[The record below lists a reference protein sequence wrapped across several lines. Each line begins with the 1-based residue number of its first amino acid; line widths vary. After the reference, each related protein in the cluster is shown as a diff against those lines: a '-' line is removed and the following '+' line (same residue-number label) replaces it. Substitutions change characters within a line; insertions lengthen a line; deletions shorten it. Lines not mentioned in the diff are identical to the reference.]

1 MRRRRALDAIAGDDA
16 TADRNHEEPAMKKLT
31 PVLIVPSIEACLPF
45 WVDRLGFT
53 KSVEVP
59 HDGRLGFVILNHG
72 PVELML
78 QSVASVAADVPAL
91 AKEPMRAAIYVE
103 VGSLEELAPIRKA
116 VAGAPVTFAERKT
129 FYGATEIGV
138 RDPAGN
144 AVTFA
149 AFATKP

>member
-1 MRRRRALDAIAGDDA
+1 
-16 TADRNHEEPAMKKLT
+16 MKKLT
-31 PVLIVPSIEACLPF
+31 PVLIVPSIEECLPF
-45 WVDRLGFT
+45 WVGRLGFA

-59 HDGRLGFVILNHG
+59 HDGKLGFVMLNHG

-91 AKEPMRAAIYVE
+91 ARDPYRTALFVE
-103 VGSLEELAPIRKA
+103 VDDLAPIRKA
-116 VAGAPVTFAERKT
+116 VAGLPVTFAERTT
-129 FYGATEIGV
+129 FYGATELGV

-149 AFATKP
+149 QFAKKG

>member
-1 MRRRRALDAIAGDDA
+1 
-16 TADRNHEEPAMKKLT
+16 MKKLT

-59 HDGRLGFVILNHG
+59 HDGKLGFVILNHG
-72 PVELML
+72 AVELML
-78 QSVASVAADVPAL
+78 QSIASVAADVPAL
-91 AKEPMRAAIYVE
+91 AKEPMRAALYVE
-103 VGSLEELAPIRKA
+103 VDDLAPIRKS
-116 VAGAPVTFAERKT
+116 VAGAPVTFAERTT

-149 AFATKP
+149 AFAKK

>member
-1 MRRRRALDAIAGDDA
+1 
-16 TADRNHEEPAMKKLT
+16 MKKLT
-31 PVLIVPSIEACLPF
+31 PVLIVPSIEECLPF
-45 WVDRLGFT
+45 WIGRLGFE

-59 HDGRLGFVILNHG
+59 HEGRLGFVILNRG

-91 AKEPMRAAIYVE
+91 ARESFRAALYLE
-103 VGSLEELAPIRKA
+103 VDDLSPIRAA
-116 VAGAPVTFAERKT
+116 VAGAPVVFAERTT

-144 AVTFA
+144 SVTFA
-149 AFATKP
+149 AFASKA

>member
-1 MRRRRALDAIAGDDA
+1 MRRRRAIDAIGRHRREGTLEPPVA
-16 TADRNHEEPAMKKLT
+16 TLKKLT

-45 WVDRLGFT
+45 WVDRLGFV

-59 HDGRLGFVILNHG
+59 HDGKIGFVILNHG
-72 PVELML
+72 SIELML

-91 AKEPMRAAIYVE
+91 AKEPMRAALYIE
-103 VGSLEELAPIRKA
+103 VGTLEDLAPIRKA
-116 VAGAPVTFAERKT
+116 VAGAPVTFAERTT

-149 AFATKP
+149 AFAKQP

>member
-1 MRRRRALDAIAGDDA
+1 
-16 TADRNHEEPAMKKLT
+16 MKKLT
-31 PVLIVPSIEACLPF
+31 PVLIVPSIEECLPF
-45 WVDRLGFT
+45 WVGRLGFE

-59 HDGRLGFVILNHG
+59 HDGRIGFVILNHG

-91 AKEPMRAAIYVE
+91 AREPLRAALYVE
-103 VGSLEELAPIRKA
+103 VDDLAPIRNA
-116 VAGAPVTFAERKT
+116 VAGAPAVFAERTT

-144 AVTFA
+144 SVTFA
-149 AFATKP
+149 QFARKEGGATA